1 MVSIP
6 FIMLQ
11 CKYHNPRRTLAVP
24 HPIPRFADRDLFMRY
39 RGGGVGHLATRQCNK
54 TLLADEHTLLA
65 EPDDEPAVPEAE
77 PGSDEDSE
85 SEVEETYNEGHD
97 LSGDLDDTDL
107 VDRAGFGAL

>member
-1 MVSIP
+1 
-6 FIMLQ
+6 
-11 CKYHNPRRTLAVP
+11 
-24 HPIPRFADRDLFMRY
+24 MRY

-65 EPDDEPAVPEAE
+65 EPDEPAVPVAE

-85 SEVEETYNEGHD
+85 SEVGETDNEGHD
-97 LSGDLDDTDL
+97 LPDDLDDTEL